1 MKVFCVIALVICSLF
16 ASAQAWNGKQCAVVL
31 TYDDGLGVHLTNGIP
46 ALDAAGLKGTFYIA
60 DYTKLL
66 RSQIPGWRKAA
77 KEGHELANHTMSH
90 PCEGGRP
97 GREFVR
103 PENDMNN
110 YTVKRMTDD
119 ILSLNNLLHEID
131 GKSERTFAYP
141 CGDQKIHDSFYL
153 DPVKNKFLAARGVMS
168 GFPTKLS
175 EINWFDINC
184 YSVAGQSGDELINVV
199 KEAEKKGALVVFLFH
214 GVGGGHALNVS
225 LEAHR
230 QLLQYLQ
237 LNKNKI
243 WNATMLEVAKLG
255 RKKA

>member
-1 MKVFCVIALVICSLF
+1 MKAVCVFAMMMCSLF
-16 ASAQAWNGKQCAVVL
+16 TSAQVWNGKQSAVVL
-31 TYDDGLGVHLTNGIP
+31 TYDDALAVHLDNAIP
-46 ALDAAGLKGTFYIA
+46 ALDSAGLKGTFYIA

-66 RSQIPGWRKAA
+66 RSQIPEWRKAA
-77 KEGHELANHTMSH
+77 KKGHELANHTMSH
-90 PCEGGRP
+90 PCEGGRA

-103 PENDMNN
+103 AENDMNN
-110 YTVKRMTDD
+110 FTVQRMTDE

-131 GKSERTFAYP
+131 GKSDRTFAYP

-153 DPVKNKFLAARGVMS
+153 YPIKNKFFAARGVMG
-168 GFPTKLS
+168 GFPTSFS
-175 EINWFDINC
+175 EINWFDVNC

-237 LNKNKI
+237 VNKNKI